1 MKANIPETNKKR
13 VVIIGGGFGGLKLAR
28 KLAGTDYQVVL
39 IDKNNYH
46 QFQPLFYQIATSGLE
61 PSAICFPFRKVFQK
75 SKNVYVRITEVTSV
89 NTRENYINSG
99 IGMIKYD
106 FLVLAIGADTNYYGN
121 KNIMEHSLPMKSVTE
136 AMDIRNKVL
145 ENYENAL
152 ITEDKALKNALMN
165 IVIVG
170 GGPTGVEV
178 AGTLANM
185 KKHIL
190 PKDYPELDFKE
201 MNISLIETTPKLLN
215 GMSEAA
221 SKKAKQYLEKLDV
234 HVLTNTSVKDYNGQ
248 QVLLMDGTT
257 IDTKTMVS
265 AAGVIS
271 NKLEGIPETA
281 LAKNGRIIV
290 DQFNRI
296 QGSDNV
302 FAIGDIALLKEEA
315 YPNGHPQMA
324 QPAIQQAKGVANNL
338 KNIEK
343 GKPLVPFHYKN
354 PGSMATVGK
363 NLAVVDLP
371 YIKFQGFFAW
381 LVWMLVHLMSI
392 VGIKNRVMIFINWA
406 WSYVTYDQSL
416 RLILRAK
423 NKKL

>member
-28 KLAGTDYQVVL
+28 KLAGSNYQVVL

-61 PSAICFPFRKVFQK
+61 PSAICFPFRKIFQEN
-75 SKNVYVRITEVTSV
+75 KNVYVRIAEVTSV
-89 NTRENYINSG
+89 HSKENCIISG
-99 IGMIKYD
+99 IGEIKYD
-106 FLVLAIGADTNYYGN
+106 YLVLAMGADTNFFGN
-121 KNIMEHSLPMKSVTE
+121 KNIMTHALPMKAVTE
-136 AMDIRNKVL
+136 ALDIRNKVL

-152 ITEDKALKNALMN
+152 IAEDKTAKIALMN
-165 IVIVG
+165 IVVVG

-190 PKDYPELDFKE
+190 PKDYPELDFKD
-201 MNISLIETTPKLLN
+201 MNISLIESTPKLLN
-215 GMSEAA
+215 GMSEIA
-221 SKKAKQYLEKLDV
+221 SKKAKAYLEKLDV
-234 HVLTNTSVKDYNGQ
+234 HVLINTSVKDYNGED
-248 QVLLMDGTT
+248 VLLMDGTT
-257 IDTKTMVS
+257 INTKIMVW

-271 NKLEGIPETA
+271 NKLEGIPENM
-281 LAKNGRIIV
+281 LAKGGRIKV
-290 DQFNRI
+290 DEYNRI
-296 QGSDNV
+296 EGVENIFV
-302 FAIGDIALLKEEA
+302 IGDMALMKEDA

-324 QPAIQQAKGVANNL
+324 QPAIQQAKQLAHNL
-338 KNIEK
+338 KNLAK
-343 GKPLVPFHYKN
+343 GKTLTPFHYKN
-354 PGSMATVGK
+354 PRSMATVGK

-371 YIKFQGFFAW
+371 YVKFQGFFAW

-392 VGIKNRVMIFINWA
+392 VGIKNRILIFINWA
-406 WSYVTYDQSL
+406 WSYITYDQSL

-423 NKKL
+423 NKQV